1 MSSIADTISPLGD
14 SQTEKHKLVS
24 FSARLIE
31 SAEAQ
36 GINQAEIVRR
46 TGLSRQIVSDYWK
59 GRKEPGAEAA
69 ARIAIALGVRCE
81 WLILGVGAVISSDA
95 EWPELSNGFGEKRF
109 SHFQHQLQAGIKHY
123 LPHNEAVPVDPDT
136 WIVKLPIADLTH
148 CDDYGLETTQENI
161 AISNLL
167 LSGATPFGTGNL
179 MAGFMPTDAMADEI
193 PQGSGI
199 VIDANDRALREGV
212 FVFKYGE
219 NLQIKRLR
227 PLGLNKVEI
236 LASNDKYSAQIIEG
250 DDLKNFKILGRVCL
264 TILRV

>member
-14 SQTEKHKLVS
+14 SQTEKHNLVS
-24 FSARLIE
+24 FSSRLIE

-81 WLILGVGAVISSDA
+81 WLILGTGSMISA
-95 EWPELSNGFGEKRF
+95 ENEWPELTDGFGEKRF
-109 SHFQHQLQAGIKHY
+109 EQFQHELKSGIKHF
-123 LPHNEAVPVDPDT
+123 LPHNQPVPADPIT
-136 WIVKLPIADLTH
+136 WIVKLPITDLTH
-148 CDDYGLETTQENI
+148 TDDFGLETTQENI

-167 LSGATPFGTGNL
+167 LSGATPFGTDNL
-179 MAGFMPTDAMADEI
+179 MAGFMPTDAMANEI

-219 NLQIKRLR
+219 NLQVKRLR

-264 TILRV
+264 AVRMV